1 MQQITEEQRQE
12 ADSAVVRTASSDA
25 GKTVRRQAAGGI
37 TSAHL
42 KNIAIITML
51 IDHIGAALLEPLY
64 YSLPPDSAMAV
75 MVNNID
81 SALRSIGRLSFPLFI
96 FLLVEGFF
104 FTRSR
109 RKYLI
114 RLSLFALISEFPFD
128 LAFHEGSIYLD
139 RGQNVF
145 FTLALGFAAMWT
157 VETIVPNRRES
168 APVTRQAVP
177 ETAGRQAVP
186 ETAARRSGTGM
197 AERPAVSETAASR
210 SGTGMALRIAGCIV
224 AGFGFCILAE
234 FLNTDYDWAGVLA
247 ILIAYLI
254 RRNGMQRLE
263 MFGLLAPL
271 IVSSPV
277 EAIAVADQFLVV
289 RYHGEKGH
297 GLNRWFYYLFYPCH
311 LTVLGLIRIFILKL

>member
-1 MQQITEEQRQE
+1 
-12 ADSAVVRTASSDA
+12 
-25 GKTVRRQAAGGI
+25 
-37 TSAHL
+37 
-42 KNIAIITML
+42 
-51 IDHIGAALLEPLY
+51 
-64 YSLPPDSAMAV
+64 
-75 MVNNID
+75 
-81 SALRSIGRLSFPLFI
+81 
-96 FLLVEGFF
+96 
-104 FTRSR
+104 
-109 RKYLI
+109 
-114 RLSLFALISEFPFD
+114 
-128 LAFHEGSIYLD
+128 
-139 RGQNVF
+139 
-145 FTLALGFAAMWT
+145 
-157 VETIVPNRRES
+157 
-168 APVTRQAVP
+168 
-177 ETAGRQAVP
+177 
-186 ETAARRSGTGM
+186 
-197 AERPAVSETAASR
+197 
-210 SGTGMALRIAGCIV
+210 MALRIAGCIV